1 MKCKVGDL
9 AVVIRA
15 QCKSNLG
22 RIVLIVAAD
31 DGTDFV
37 KFKNEGPVW
46 RVKSERPQTWY
57 VDGKRYRRKIGPVPE
72 NRLQPIRVLKLEG
85 QMAKT
90 LASPSVLKDA
100 EELERAYPMSA
111 AVQQLEADLEAT
123 YKRLGLK

>member
-9 AVVIRA
+9 VVVIRA

-22 RIVLIVAAD
+22 RIVLIVGAD

-57 VDGKRYRRKIGPVPE
+57 VDGKR
-72 NRLQPIRVLKLEG
+72 
-85 QMAKT
+85 
-90 LASPSVLKDA
+90 
-100 EELERAYPMSA
+100 
-111 AVQQLEADLEAT
+111 
-123 YKRLGLK
+123 

>member
-9 AVVIRA
+9 AVIIRA
-15 QCKSNLG
+15 QCRCNLG

-72 NRLQPIRVLKLEG
+72 NRLQPIRGTPKTDRRQLVEVRG
-85 QMAKT
+85 QT
-90 LASPSVLKDA
+90 QGGRNPV
-100 EELERAYPMSA
+100 SA
-111 AVQQLEADLEAT
+111 
-123 YKRLGLK
+123 

>member
-15 QCKSNLG
+15 HCKSNLG

-57 VDGKRYRRKIGPVPE
+57 LDGKRYRRKIGPVPE
-72 NRLQPIRVLKLEG
+72 NRLQPIRGLTVGK
-85 QMAKT
+85 KT

-100 EELERAYPMSA
+100 EELEQAYPMSA
-111 AVQQLEADLEAT
+111 AVQQLADELEAT
-123 YKRLGLK
+123 YKRLGLE

>member
-1 MKCKVGDL
+1 MKCNVGDL

-72 NRLQPIRVLKLEG
+72 NRLQPIRGTPKTDRRQLVEVRG
-85 QMAKT
+85 QT
-90 LASPSVLKDA
+90 QGGRNPV
-100 EELERAYPMSA
+100 SA
-111 AVQQLEADLEAT
+111 
-123 YKRLGLK
+123 

>member
-1 MKCKVGDL
+1 MECKVGDL

-37 KFKNEGPVW
+37 SFKNEGPVW

-57 VDGKRYRRKIGPVPE
+57 LDGKRYRRKIGPVPE
-72 NRLQPIRVLKLEG
+72 NRLQPIRGLSLEG
-85 QMAKT
+85 QKA

-100 EELERAYPMSA
+100 EKLEEAYPMSA
-111 AVQQLEADLEAT
+111 AVQQLEDELEAT